1 MNRLNLSILIL
12 LSVVSFACSRRENKL
27 DHRDMI
33 PEKELTSIL
42 TDIYITD
49 GLLSLPRI
57 NNLFP
62 HLDSLPEYT
71 KVIEK
76 HGYTKETM
84 DKTIKYYFVK
94 KPKQLIKIYDQVLAI
109 LSEMESRY
117 EKEVSLMQSK
127 ISNLWKGKELYLFP
141 DPSVVDSTNFD
152 MTVVMTGIYTLT
164 FTLTL
169 YPDDQSVNP
178 RITAYQCN
186 PDSIETG
193 KRQYIRTMNYIKDG
207 QPHTYSLT
215 INVREKS
222 DYHLRG
228 LLYDYDNIQD
238 DWGKH
243 VKIEKIFYT
252 YTSVAL

>member
-1 MNRLNLSILIL
+1 MNRLNLIILIL
-12 LSVVSFACSRRENKL
+12 LSVVSVACSSRENKL

-62 HLDSLPEYT
+62 HLDSLPEYK
-71 KVIEK
+71 KVIEN

-117 EKEVSLMQSK
+117 EREVTLMQGK
-127 ISNLWKGKELYLFP
+127 ISNLWKGNDLYLFP
-141 DPSVVDSTNFD
+141 DPSVVDSTDFD
-152 MTVVMTGIYTLT
+152 ITVVMSGIYTLS

-178 RITAYQCN
+178 RLTAYKCN
-186 PDSIETG
+186 PDSIESG
-193 KRQYIRTMNYIKDG
+193 KRQYIKTINYIKDG

-215 INVREKS
+215 INAAKKS

-228 LLYDYDNIQD
+228 LLYDFDNSKD

-252 YTSVAL
+252 YTSAAL